1 MENDFNVMGE
11 LKRIQRELFDLFG
24 KEESEKLIE
33 VEWENVKHEYNKI
46 PDTIEL
52 ATRLLIEDLIIYNIA
67 ADGKE
72 GYEKI
77 IETKDLSKIQITIKP
92 YEELEKHYE
101 KYINMLREHLKNNK
115 DK

>member
-1 MENDFNVMGE
+1 MKNEFNVMGD

-33 VEWENVKHEYNKI
+33 LEWENVKHEYNKI

-52 ATRLLIEDLIIYNIA
+52 TTRLLIEDLIIYNIA
-67 ADGKE
+67 AGGKE
-72 GYEKI
+72 GYDKI
-77 IETKDLSKIQITIKP
+77 IEIKEMSKIQITIKP
-92 YEELEKHYE
+92 YEEFEKHYE
-101 KYINMLREHLKNNK
+101 KYINILREHLKKNK

>member
-1 MENDFNVMGE
+1 MEENFNVMGDLKKIQSE
-11 LKRIQRELFDLFG
+11 LLILFG

-33 VEWENVKHEYNKI
+33 LEWENVKHEYNKK
-46 PDTIEL
+46 PETMEL
-52 ATRLLIEDLIIYNIA
+52 ATRLLIEDLILYNIA
-67 ADGKE
+67 AEGKE

-77 IETKDLSKIQITIKP
+77 LEIKEATKIPITIKP

>member
-1 MENDFNVMGE
+1 MENDFNVMKD

-33 VEWENVKHEYNKI
+33 LEWENVKHEYNKI

-52 ATRLLIEDLIIYNIA
+52 TTRLLIEDLIIYNIA
-67 ADGKE
+67 AGGKE

-77 IETKDLSKIQITIKP
+77 IEIKELSKIQITIKP
-92 YEELEKHYE
+92 YEELVKHYE
-101 KYINMLREHLKNNK
+101 KYIDIIKEHLKNKK